1 MELFRVDKEKPFK
14 GPHQNQKT
22 ASGGVD
28 LSDTKFAMIMIHG
41 RGASAESIIGL
52 GNEFETSDKIT
63 FMAPQASGF
72 TWYPYSFLAPTE
84 KNQPGLNSGLQ
95 AIAVLIVEIKKEG
108 ISKENIFLLG
118 FSQGACLATEFV
130 ARHPGKYAG
139 VIGLS
144 GGLIGDKIDP
154 SIYSGDL
161 EETPVFLGC
170 SDIDP
175 HIPKE
180 RVDETEAVFEKL
192 GGNVT
197 KKIYP
202 GMGHLVNEDEI
213 QHIQQLLNSKL
224 KIQD

>member
-1 MELFRVDKEKPFK
+1 MEIFRVDKENPFK

-22 ASGGVD
+22 ASNGID
-28 LSDTKFAMIMIHG
+28 LSDAKLAMIMIHG

-52 GNEFETSDKIT
+52 GNEFETNDKIT
-63 FMAPQASGF
+63 FMAPQARGF
-72 TWYPYSFLAPTE
+72 TWYPYSFLAPAG

-95 AIAVLIVEIKKEG
+95 AIADLIAEIKKEG

-144 GGLIGDKIDP
+144 GGLIGEKINP
-154 SIYSGDL
+154 SVYSGDL
-161 EETPVFLGC
+161 EGTPVFLGC
-170 SDIDP
+170 SDVDP

-192 GGNVT
+192 GGKVT

-213 QHIQQLLNSKL
+213 FEIQRVLNSKL
-224 KIQD
+224 